1 MDILDVALAELYT
14 LVQSLVTSP
23 VCQGVL
29 FSLLTWRLWRFTI
42 SPTLHPEDPKEAP
55 YWIPFLGHIGAV
67 ANFDR
72 AVDRAIKQ
80 LGNTREPFTLTL
92 AGKTMYIIADP
103 KDAAELIRNSH
114 SLSTLTTELYTRM
127 GIPQAV
133 IERLF
138 TVYPDAPFN
147 ARSNA
152 RPMHA
157 TDAMIEMYRAHLS
170 PGAQLDEFLERDVTA
185 RILNAFVKIPG
196 PFNKVRRDAGGPAV
210 VSLHELCCEAF
221 VKGIVGAYYGDL
233 IFSLNPG
240 LIAQFMV
247 WEKVNWK
254 LLFGLPSFLSGDM
267 LAARKGL
274 VDGFVAYFDLP
285 RAERRHENY
294 WVNGVEDSLRWLNV
308 SNEDIARIFMLQTW
322 AILGNMYKMTFW
334 LVAHILHDAA
344 LADAITAEIR
354 PAVGVMT
361 IGQEQKIEIDHHY
374 LSEQCPKLDSLFS
387 EVLRLTLTAPMARD
401 VSETTT
407 VGGRRLREGNRVLVL
422 YRQLHLDRATWG
434 PAPQTL
440 QPERFL
446 VDSGLKSSIAYRP
459 WGAGKHICPGRFL
472 AKSAIFTF
480 VAYLLAGFEVRL
492 RETGTGKRTRSAFP
506 MADMSRPSPGIANI
520 ADGEDVLISVIRR
533 DRSS

>member
-1 MDILDVALAELYT
+1 MDVLDAALSELYT
-14 LVQSLVTSP
+14 LVRSLVTSP

-29 FSLLTWRLWRFTI
+29 LSLLTWRLWRFTI
-42 SPTLHPEDPKEAP
+42 SPALHREDPKEAP

-103 KDAAELIRNSH
+103 KDAAELIRNSN

-127 GIPQAV
+127 GISQAV
-133 IERLF
+133 IKRLF

-152 RPMHA
+152 RPVHA

-170 PGAQLDEFLERDVTA
+170 PGAQLDEFLERDVIT
-185 RILNAFVKIPG
+185 RILNAFTKLPG
-196 PFNKVRRDAGGPAV
+196 PFSKVSEDSGEPAV
-210 VSLHELCCEAF
+210 VSLHKLCCEAF

-240 LIAQFMV
+240 LMAQFMV

-274 VDGFVAYFDLP
+274 VDGFVAYFALP
-285 RAERRHENY
+285 RAERGHENY
-294 WVNGVEDSLRWLNV
+294 WVNSVEDSLRWLNV
-308 SNEDIARIFMLQTW
+308 GNEDIARIFMLQTW

-344 LADAITAEIR
+344 LVDAITAEIR
-354 PAVGVMT
+354 PAVTVMAT
-361 IGQEQKIEIDHHY
+361 GQEQRIEIDHHY

-387 EVLRLTLTAPMARD
+387 EVLRLTMTAPMARD

-407 VGGRRLREGNRVLVL
+407 VGGRRIREGNRVLVL

-446 VDSGLKSSIAYRP
+446 VDNALKSSIAYRP

-472 AKSAIFTF
+472 ARSAVFTF
-480 VAYLLAGFEVRL
+480 VAYLFAGFEVRL
-492 RETGTGKRTRSAFP
+492 QETGTRKSTRSAFP

-520 ADGEDVLISVIRR
+520 ADGEDVFISVERR
-533 DRSS
+533 VRSW

>member
-1 MDILDVALAELYT
+1 MDILDVASSELYT
-14 LVQSLVTSP
+14 LVRSLVTSP

-42 SPTLHPEDPKEAP
+42 SPTLQPEDPKEAP
-55 YWIPFLGHIGAV
+55 YWIPCI
-67 ANFDR
+67 N
-72 AVDRAIKQ
+72 Q
-80 LGNTREPFTLTL
+80 LGNTREPFALTL

-152 RPMHA
+152 RPVHA

-170 PGAQLDEFLERDVTA
+170 PGAQLDEFLERDVTK
-185 RILNAFVKIPG
+185 RILNAFAKIPG
-196 PFNKVRRDAGGPAV
+196 LFN
-210 VSLHELCCEAF
+210 
-221 VKGIVGAYYGDL
+221 KGIVGAYYGDL

-240 LIAQFMV
+240 FIAQFMV

-274 VDGFVAYFDLP
+274 VDGFVAYFALP
-285 RAERRHENY
+285 RAERGHENY
-294 WVNGVEDSLRWLNV
+294 WVKGVEDSLRWLNV

-344 LADAITAEIR
+344 LVNAITAEVR
-354 PAVGVMT
+354 PA
-361 IGQEQKIEIDHHY
+361 IEIDHHY

-434 PAPQTL
+434 PTPQTL
-440 QPERFL
+440 QPDRFL
-446 VDSGLKSSIAYRP
+446 IDSGLKSSIAYRP

-472 AKSAIFTF
+472 ARSAVFTF

-492 RETGTGKRTRSAFP
+492 RETGTGKSTRSAFP

>member
-1 MDILDVALAELYT
+1 
-14 LVQSLVTSP
+14 
-23 VCQGVL
+23 
-29 FSLLTWRLWRFTI
+29 
-42 SPTLHPEDPKEAP
+42 
-55 YWIPFLGHIGAV
+55 
-67 ANFDR
+67 
-72 AVDRAIKQ
+72 
-80 LGNTREPFTLTL
+80 
-92 AGKTMYIIADP
+92 MYIIADP

-274 VDGFVAYFDLP
+274 VDGFVAYFALP
-285 RAERRHENY
+285 RAERGHENY
-294 WVNGVEDSLRWLNV
+294 WVSGVEDSLRWLNV

-322 AILGNMYKMTFW
+322 A
-334 LVAHILHDAA
+334 
-344 LADAITAEIR
+344 
-354 PAVGVMT
+354 
-361 IGQEQKIEIDHHY
+361 
-374 LSEQCPKLDSLFS
+374 
-387 EVLRLTLTAPMARD
+387 
-401 VSETTT
+401 
-407 VGGRRLREGNRVLVL
+407 
-422 YRQLHLDRATWG
+422 
-434 PAPQTL
+434 
-440 QPERFL
+440 
-446 VDSGLKSSIAYRP
+446 
-459 WGAGKHICPGRFL
+459 
-472 AKSAIFTF
+472 
-480 VAYLLAGFEVRL
+480 
-492 RETGTGKRTRSAFP
+492 
-506 MADMSRPSPGIANI
+506 
-520 ADGEDVLISVIRR
+520 
-533 DRSS
+533 